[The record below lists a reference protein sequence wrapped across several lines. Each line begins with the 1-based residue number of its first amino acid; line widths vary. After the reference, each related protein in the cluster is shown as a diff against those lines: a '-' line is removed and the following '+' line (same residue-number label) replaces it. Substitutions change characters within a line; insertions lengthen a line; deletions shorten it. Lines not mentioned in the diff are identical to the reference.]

1 MLPFFNQACGSPFCC
16 LPPFFFL
23 YATVAG
29 STFLLCRP
37 WHLTP
42 LNVPTPR
49 SLYLSL
55 PLFGCHTCRLLS
67 ANFAFLNWFFCCP
80 FSCPPPLAL
89 LTHISAC
96 RRVLISMARTRR
108 PRSAGPAL
116 PYPPPRLALVIPS
129 IHPVFGQLCACARIH
144 NEREREFVFTLR
156 IRRIALTPVSLSIS
170 LPLFLPPS
178 RSLACCMPGTSLV
191 NNSC

>member
-1 MLPFFNQACGSPFCC
+1 MRQPLLLSPPLLLPLRHCRWLNLFALQAVALNSIKCAYTPLPLPLSPPLWLPH
-16 LPPFFFL
+16 LPPSVCQFRVFKL
-23 YATVAG
+23 V
-29 STFLLCRP
+29 
-37 WHLTP
+37 
-42 LNVPTPR
+42 
-49 SLYLSL
+49 
-55 PLFGCHTCRLLS
+55 
-67 ANFAFLNWFFCCP
+67 FCCP

-108 PRSAGPAL
+108 PRSAGHAL

-144 NEREREFVFTLR
+144 NEREFVFTLR